1 MSNRESFLSE
11 HFPAPPDCHAERS
24 EASPATTS
32 ETLPSAQ
39 DDRYSTPF
47 ISVIVPNWNG
57 ARYLAGCLDSLRSQ
71 SYQHF
76 EVLVVDNG
84 STDGSDRMVPE
95 RYPEFHLLSLGSNL
109 GFAAAVNEGIRRS
122 RGELVALLNNDAEAE
137 IDWLERLAE
146 GAARHPE
153 AGFFACK
160 ILLYDRRDVIHSAGD
175 FYSRDGVPGNRGVW
189 QRDEGQFDR
198 EEYVLGACGG
208 ASGWRRSLFEDVGL
222 FDESLFMYCEDVD
235 LSLRAQL
242 RGHKCVYLPAARVYH
257 RLSATGGG
265 ETASFYCGRNFVAV
279 AAKNL
284 PSDVIGHHWPSII
297 RTQAAFAVHSIWHF
311 REKAA
316 RARLKGQVA
325 GLWELPRRWGQR
337 RTIQSSRRV
346 PDGYLSSLLRE
357 PESSIERS

>member
-1 MSNRESFLSE
+1 MPNPE
-11 HFPAPPDCHAERS
+11 
-24 EASPATTS
+24 
-32 ETLPSAQ
+32 
-39 DDRYSTPF
+39 PF

-57 ARYLAGCLDSLRSQ
+57 SRYLAGCLDSLRSQ
-71 SYQHF
+71 SYRRF
-76 EVLVVDNG
+76 EALVVDNG

-95 RYPEFHLLSLGSNL
+95 RYQEFRLLPMGSNL

-137 IDWLERLAE
+137 TDWLERLAE
-146 GAARHPE
+146 GAVNHPE

-175 FYSRDGVPGNRGVW
+175 FYSKDGVPGNRGVW

-198 EEYVLGACGG
+198 EEYVLSACGG
-208 ASGWRRSLFEDVGL
+208 ASGWRRGLFEDVGL

-242 RGHKCVYLPAARVYH
+242 RGHRCVYLPAARVYH

-265 ETASFYCGRNFVAV
+265 ETASYYCGRNFISV

-284 PSDVIGHHWPSII
+284 PSSVLRRHWPSII
-297 RTQAAFAVHSIWHF
+297 RTQAAFAVDSMWHI
-311 REKAA
+311 REMAA

-325 GLWELPRRWGQR
+325 GLWEIRRRLGQR
-337 RTIQSSRRV
+337 RAIQSGSRV
-346 PDGYLSSLLRE
+346 PDGYLLSLLRE